1 MASQDSTTPGTT
13 ANGAADAGNAA
24 QGAPARKK
32 VAKKAAARSTR
43 KVQQKST
50 SPSPAPEADSAET
63 SGTDKA
69 SDQKTA
75 ASGAKKT
82 AAKKTAAKKTTAKKT
97 AAKKTTARK
106 TAAKKTNTAKL
117 ESAQAARQE
126 AAGDPV
132 TTAPDAATSAP
143 ASGAAKDSAEQSS
156 TAAKK
161 TTARKTAAKKT
172 AAKKTAAK
180 KTTAAKK
187 PSTAMS
193 VTAADEQTVPTVD
206 AADIADAPDAVLAD
220 DLDVTAVANADGD
233 LVDGDTSLDE
243 DDVED
248 LDLDADP
255 DEDEDDDETT
265 EELGD
270 EDDEDTEDAE
280 DAEEDSSSSS
290 AETDGSFVWDEDESA
305 ALRQARKDA
314 ELTASADS
322 VRAYL
327 KQIGKVALLNAEQE
341 VSLAKRVEAG
351 LYATYRL
358 QTMESSGERL
368 APMQRKDLRDIAKD
382 GRKAKNHLLEA
393 NLRLVVSLAKRYTGR
408 GMAFLDLIQ
417 EGNLGL
423 IRAVEKFDY
432 TKGYK
437 FSTYATWWIRQ
448 AITRA
453 MADQARTIRIPVHMV
468 EVINKLGRIQREL
481 LQDLGREPTPDELAR
496 EMDITV
502 DKVLEIQ
509 QYAREP
515 ISLDQTIG
523 DEGDSQL
530 GDFIEDSEAVVAVD
544 AVSFTL
550 LQDQLQDVLHTLS
563 PREAGVV
570 KLRFGLTDGMPRT
583 LDEIGQVYGVT
594 RERIRQ
600 IESKTMSKLRHPSR
614 SQVLRDYLD

>member
-1 MASQDSTTPGTT
+1 MAATKARPATDEPVKRTATKTP
-13 ANGAADAGNAA
+13 
-24 QGAPARKK
+24 
-32 VAKKAAARSTR
+32 AKKASAA
-43 KVQQKST
+43 KSANGSASAKRAT
-50 SPSPAPEADSAET
+50 KAAPA
-63 SGTDKA
+63 KA
-69 SDQKTA
+69 AKTA
-75 ASGAKKT
+75 KAAPAKARPSSRGAKADAPAT
-82 AAKKTAAKKTTAKKT
+82 RGRAKKTTAPESGT
-97 AAKKTTARK
+97 VDENLTDEVETDDDIEAEPAELDVHEADID
-106 TAAKKTNTAKL
+106 L
-117 ESAQAARQE
+117 EDIEVEDEPAE
-126 AAGDPV
+126 AA
-132 TTAPDAATSAP
+132 
-143 ASGAAKDSAEQSS
+143 ASDE
-156 TAAKK
+156 
-161 TTARKTAAKKT
+161 
-172 AAKKTAAK
+172 
-180 KTTAAKK
+180 TTAAAK
-187 PSTAMS
+187 PAPA
-193 VTAADEQTVPTVD
+193 VVEAAP
-206 AADIADAPDAVLAD
+206 AV
-220 DLDVTAVANADGD
+220 
-233 LVDGDTSLDE
+233 
-243 DDVED
+243 
-248 LDLDADP
+248 
-255 DEDEDDDETT
+255 DDE
-265 EELGD
+265 EIAEPSEKDKASGD
-270 EDDEDTEDAE
+270 
-280 DAEEDSSSSS
+280 
-290 AETDGSFVWDEDESA
+290 FVWDEEESE

-327 KQIGKVALLNAEQE
+327 KQIGKVALLNAEEE
-341 VSLAKRVEAG
+341 VELAKRIEAG
-351 LYATYRL
+351 LYATQL
-358 QTMESSGERL
+358 MTELAEKGEKL
-368 APMQRKDLRDIAKD
+368 PAAQRRDMSWICRD
-382 GRKAKNHLLEA
+382 GDRAKNHLLEA

-481 LQDLGREPTPDELAR
+481 LQDLGREPTPEELAK
-496 EMDITV
+496 EMDITPE
-502 DKVLEIQ
+502 KVLEIQ

-550 LQDQLQDVLHTLS
+550 LQDQLQSVLETLS
-563 PREAGVV
+563 EREAGVV
-570 KLRFGLTDGMPRT
+570 RLRFGLTDGQPRT

>member
-1 MASQDSTTPGTT
+1 MAATKASPATEEPVKRTATKSAVKRAVTTK
-13 ANGAADAGNAA
+13 AA
-24 QGAPARKK
+24 P
-32 VAKKAAARSTR
+32 AKKAT
-43 KVQQKST
+43 KST
-50 SPSPAPEADSAET
+50 ARATKAEPDTTTKSRATKSVADKPRAPRAKAADGPGRPKKDAQDAEAGVDVAEELDATDELEAEPEVLDVDDADLDLEDLEVDATAEDEAEGDAATKKPAAVAVPGPADEEEIAEPSEK
-63 SGTDKA
+63 DKA
-69 SDQKTA
+69 S
-75 ASGAKKT
+75 
-82 AAKKTAAKKTTAKKT
+82 
-97 AAKKTTARK
+97 
-106 TAAKKTNTAKL
+106 
-117 ESAQAARQE
+117 
-126 AAGDPV
+126 GD
-132 TTAPDAATSAP
+132 
-143 ASGAAKDSAEQSS
+143 
-156 TAAKK
+156 
-161 TTARKTAAKKT
+161 
-172 AAKKTAAK
+172 
-180 KTTAAKK
+180 
-187 PSTAMS
+187 
-193 VTAADEQTVPTVD
+193 
-206 AADIADAPDAVLAD
+206 
-220 DLDVTAVANADGD
+220 
-233 LVDGDTSLDE
+233 
-243 DDVED
+243 
-248 LDLDADP
+248 
-255 DEDEDDDETT
+255 
-265 EELGD
+265 
-270 EDDEDTEDAE
+270 
-280 DAEEDSSSSS
+280 
-290 AETDGSFVWDEDESA
+290 FVWDEEESE

-327 KQIGKVALLNAEQE
+327 KQIGKVALLNAEEE
-341 VSLAKRVEAG
+341 VELAKRIEAG
-351 LYATYRL
+351 LYCTQLMTEFA
-358 QTMESSGERL
+358 EKGEKL
-368 APMQRKDLRDIAKD
+368 TTAQRRDYLWICRD
-382 GRKAKNHLLEA
+382 GDRAKNHLLEA

-481 LQDLGREPTPDELAR
+481 LQDLGREPTPEELAK
-496 EMDITV
+496 EMDITPE
-502 DKVLEIQ
+502 KVLEIQ

-550 LQDQLQDVLHTLS
+550 LQDQLQSVLETLS
-563 PREAGVV
+563 EREAGVV
-570 KLRFGLTDGMPRT
+570 RLRFGLTDGQPRT

>member
-1 MASQDSTTPGTT
+1 MAATKVSPAIDEPVKRTVTK
-13 ANGAADAGNAA
+13 
-24 QGAPARKK
+24 AP
-32 VAKKAAARSTR
+32 AKKAAAAKTAAAPAKRAAKAPAKKAAGAPGARAKKGAAGEGDEATTTDVVEAGDDLEAEPGDDLEVDADIELEELEVVEGDDATEEGAAA
-43 KVQQKST
+43 KTTKDGADDAAGDDDIAE
-50 SPSPAPEADSAET
+50 PSEK
-63 SGTDKA
+63 DKA
-69 SDQKTA
+69 S
-75 ASGAKKT
+75 
-82 AAKKTAAKKTTAKKT
+82 
-97 AAKKTTARK
+97 
-106 TAAKKTNTAKL
+106 
-117 ESAQAARQE
+117 
-126 AAGDPV
+126 GD
-132 TTAPDAATSAP
+132 
-143 ASGAAKDSAEQSS
+143 
-156 TAAKK
+156 
-161 TTARKTAAKKT
+161 
-172 AAKKTAAK
+172 
-180 KTTAAKK
+180 
-187 PSTAMS
+187 
-193 VTAADEQTVPTVD
+193 
-206 AADIADAPDAVLAD
+206 
-220 DLDVTAVANADGD
+220 
-233 LVDGDTSLDE
+233 
-243 DDVED
+243 
-248 LDLDADP
+248 
-255 DEDEDDDETT
+255 
-265 EELGD
+265 
-270 EDDEDTEDAE
+270 
-280 DAEEDSSSSS
+280 
-290 AETDGSFVWDEDESA
+290 FVWDEEESE

-327 KQIGKVALLNAEQE
+327 KQIGKVALLNAEEE
-341 VSLAKRVEAG
+341 VELAKRIEAG
-351 LYATYRL
+351 LYCTQKMTEFA
-358 QTMESSGERL
+358 EAGEKL
-368 APMQRKDLRDIAKD
+368 TTAQRRDYLWICRD
-382 GRKAKNHLLEA
+382 GDKAKNHLLEA

-481 LQDLGREPTPDELAR
+481 LQDLGREPTPEELAK
-496 EMDITV
+496 EMDITPE
-502 DKVLEIQ
+502 KVLEIQ

-550 LQDQLQDVLHTLS
+550 LQDQLQSVLETLS
-563 PREAGVV
+563 EREAGVV
-570 KLRFGLTDGMPRT
+570 RLRFGLTDGQPRT